1 MTWRLQRV
9 PTIPAGAALIGR
21 VGAIVLALACVAAV
35 LALAGLAPGRLGAE
49 VVGSAFGSAGGLEDL
64 GLLVTPLILTGIAVA
79 LTQRIGLWNIG
90 GEGQFSAGALAATA
104 VGLNVG
110 GDDAWILPLMAL
122 AGAAGGAAWILVP
135 TLARAFAGVSEL
147 ITTLLLNFVA
157 ALLVAWLCTGPW
169 RDPSGRA
176 LATTARIPAELPP
189 LGDTLHWGFPV
200 AVAVAI
206 LAAGLL
212 AFTRFG
218 YEVRIA
224 GANPGAAL
232 YAGIPVRA
240 RIVAVML
247 LSGAVAGLAGTI
259 ELAGTVH
266 RLQGGISNNYGY
278 LGIMVAVIARGSCLG
293 VLAGAVLMAAL
304 LNAGIVLQTQGV
316 NTSTVLAI
324 TGLILLF
331 TAIGDEIMH
340 YRPVRR
346 TGATG

>member
-1 MTWRLQRV
+1 MRWRFQRM
-9 PTIPAGAALIGR
+9 PTVTASAALIGR
-21 VGAIVLALACVAAV
+21 VGAIVLALACVAGI
-35 LALAGLAPGRLGAE
+35 LALAGSAPGHLGAE
-49 VVGSAFGSAGGLEDL
+49 VIGSAFGSMEGMEDL

-90 GEGQFSAGALAATA
+90 GEGQFNAGALAATA
-104 VGLNVG
+104 VGLNVD
-110 GDDAWILPLMAL
+110 GDPALVLCLMAL

-135 TLARAFAGVSEL
+135 TLARALAGVSEL

-157 ALLVAWLCTGPW
+157 ALLVAWLCTGAW
-169 RDPSGRA
+169 RDPSGHA
-176 LATTARIPAELPP
+176 LATTARIPYELPP
-189 LGDTLHWGFPV
+189 LGDALHWGLPISV
-200 AVAVAI
+200 GVAI

-224 GANPGAAL
+224 GSNPGAAL
-232 YAGIPVRA
+232 YAGIPVRR
-240 RIVAVML
+240 RIIAVML
-247 LSGAVAGLAGTI
+247 LSGAVAGLAGMI

-278 LGIMVAVIARGSCLG
+278 LGIMVAVLARGSCLA
-293 VLAGAVLMAAL
+293 VIAAAVLMAAL

-316 NTSTVLAI
+316 TTSTVLAI

-331 TAIGDEIMH
+331 TAICDELVH

-346 TGATG
+346 AATA